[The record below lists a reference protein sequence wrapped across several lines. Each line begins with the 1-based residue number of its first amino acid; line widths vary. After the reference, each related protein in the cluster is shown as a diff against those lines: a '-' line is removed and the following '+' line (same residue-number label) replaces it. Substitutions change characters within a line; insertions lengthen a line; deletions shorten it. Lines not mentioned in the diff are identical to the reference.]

1 MAQYKA
7 FLASPYRAV
16 SRSMVR
22 QFVARMPL
30 FNSVGVNIR
39 PRSSVARGRAAWTAI
54 GVLLCIVGCSRTSQ
68 PVLAQA
74 HTRKE
79 LEAIVRHFA
88 DQHRLPGLAA
98 GVWRRGEVILRMGV
112 GNQDGPRSRKV
123 DGETVFH
130 LASVTKPFVATAVM
144 QLVAEGKMCLDC
156 PLRRY
161 LPYFSMQGPGADR
174 ITIRQLLTHTA
185 GMGDT
190 SDFGWTTPEYDDG
203 AVERYV
209 RSLTSVRLDFEPG
222 SSWRYSNR
230 GFDILADAIAKA
242 DGQPFETVIRRRILS
257 PLDMRRST
265 LLMSDIDSARMAL
278 GHRRGGSL
286 VGYYP
291 YNRRHAGSSTLH
303 STLDDMLRWA
313 AVNLG
318 RGILGQRRIL
328 PASAYDE
335 LWHPY
340 RDIRE
345 TIAEQTRRAG
355 YVFPPY
361 DSLTI
366 GLSWFLPV
374 QDGRQLVYHSGS
386 DPGFASNVLLSP
398 SEQIGVVVL
407 INASGADPRALSR
420 SLLEAARRK

>member
-1 MAQYKA
+1 M
-7 FLASPYRAV
+7 
-16 SRSMVR
+16 
-22 QFVARMPL
+22 
-30 FNSVGVNIR
+30 FNSGEVSIR
-39 PRSSVARGRAAWTAI
+39 PHSTVTRGGAASMAI
-54 GVLLCIVGCSRTSQ
+54 GALLCLAGCSRTSQ
-68 PVLAQA
+68 PVPSHSGTPQA
-74 HTRKE
+74 
-79 LEAIVRHFA
+79 LEAIVQDFA

-112 GNQDGPRSRKV
+112 GNEDGPGSPPI

-144 QLVAEGKMCLDC
+144 QLVAADKMCLDC
-156 PLRRY
+156 PLQRY
-161 LPYFSMQGPGADR
+161 LPYFSMQGPGAER

-185 GMGDT
+185 GTGDT

-209 RSLTSVRLDFEPG
+209 RTLASVRLEFVPG
-222 SSWRYSNR
+222 SQWRYSNR
-230 GFDILADAIAKA
+230 GFDVLADAIAKA
-242 DGQPFETVIRRRILS
+242 DGRPFETVIQQRILT
-257 PLDMRRST
+257 PLGMRRST
-265 LLMSDIDSARMAL
+265 LLMSDIDSARMAR
-278 GHRRGGSL
+278 GHRRDGGV

-303 STLDDMLRWA
+303 STLDDMLRWTA
-313 AVNLG
+313 ANVG
-318 RGILGQRRIL
+318 RGSLHQRRIL
-328 PASAYDE
+328 PTTAYEE

-340 RDIRE
+340 RDIRA

-355 YVFPPY
+355 YVFPY
-361 DSLTI
+361 DSLAI

-374 QDGRQLVYHSGS
+374 QEGRQLAYHSGS
-386 DPGFASNVLLSP
+386 DPGFASSVLLSP

-420 SLLEAARRK
+420 SLLDAARR

>member
-1 MAQYKA
+1 MLQRCEM
-7 FLASPYRAV
+7 STR
-16 SRSMVR
+16 
-22 QFVARMPL
+22 PL
-30 FNSVGVNIR
+30 SAI
-39 PRSSVARGRAAWTAI
+39 ARGSAALMSI
-54 GVLLCIVGCSRTSQ
+54 GALVCVVGCSRASQ
-68 PVLAQA
+68 PSVSQSD
-74 HTRKE
+74 TRQK
-79 LEAIVRHFA
+79 LEAIVRDFA
-88 DQHRLPGLAA
+88 DQHRLPGIAA
-98 GVWRRGEVILRMGV
+98 GVWRRGDVIIRMGL
-112 GNQDGPRSRKV
+112 GNQDGPGSPPI

-130 LASVTKPFVATAVM
+130 LASVTKPFLATAVM

-185 GMGDT
+185 GTGDT

-209 RSLTSVRLDFEPG
+209 RSLAAVRLGFAPG
-222 SSWRYSNR
+222 SDWRYSNR
-230 GFDILADAIAKA
+230 GFDVLADAIAKT
-242 DGQPFETVIRRRILS
+242 DGQSFEAVIQRRILT
-257 PLDMRRST
+257 PLGMRHST
-265 LLMSDIDSARMAL
+265 MLMSDIDSGRMAL
-278 GHRRGGSL
+278 GHRRDGSA

-313 AVNLG
+313 AANLG
-318 RGILGQRRIL
+318 RGALDGRRIL
-328 PASAYDE
+328 PSSAYDE

-340 RDIRE
+340 RDIRA
-345 TIAEQTRRAG
+345 TIAEGTRRAG
-355 YVFPPY
+355 YEFPY
-361 DSLTI
+361 DSMAI

-374 QDGRQLVYHSGS
+374 QDGRQMVYHSGS

-398 SEQIGVVVL
+398 SERIGVVVL

-420 SLLEAARRK
+420 SLLDATRRN

>member
-1 MAQYKA
+1 M
-7 FLASPYRAV
+7 R
-16 SRSMVR
+16 
-22 QFVARMPL
+22 
-30 FNSVGVNIR
+30 NSVDANVR
-39 PRSSVARGRAAWTAI
+39 PYSTIARGRVVWAAVGA
-54 GVLLCIVGCSRTSQ
+54 LLWVAACSRTSQ
-68 PVLAQA
+68 SAASQSGTPQA
-74 HTRKE
+74 LK
-79 LEAIVRHFA
+79 AIVRDFA
-88 DQHRLPGLAA
+88 EEHRLPGLAA

-112 GNQDGPRSRKV
+112 GHQDGPGSPPI

-144 QLVAEGKMCLDC
+144 QLVNEGKICLDC

-209 RSLTSVRLDFEPG
+209 RRLAPVHLDFAPG
-222 SSWRYSNR
+222 SDWRYSNR
-230 GFDILADAIAKA
+230 GFDVLADAIAKA
-242 DGQPFETVIRRRILS
+242 DGRPFEAVIQQRILT
-257 PLDMRRST
+257 PLGMLRST

-278 GHRRGGSL
+278 GHRRDGSA

-303 STLDDMLRWA
+303 STVDDMLRWA
-313 AVNLG
+313 AANLG
-318 RGILGQRRIL
+318 RGALDQRRIL

-335 LWHPY
+335 LWRPY
-340 RDIRE
+340 RDIRA

-355 YVFPPY
+355 YVFPY
-361 DSLTI
+361 DSMAI

-374 QDGRQLVYHSGS
+374 EDGRELVYHSGS
-386 DPGFASNVLLSP
+386 DPGFASSILLSP

-407 INASGADPRALSR
+407 INGSGADPRALGR
-420 SLLEAARRK
+420 ALLDAAGR

>member
-1 MAQYKA
+1 M
-7 FLASPYRAV
+7 S
-16 SRSMVR
+16 
-22 QFVARMPL
+22 
-30 FNSVGVNIR
+30 IR
-39 PRSSVARGRAAWTAI
+39 PRSTVAREGAAWMAI
-54 GVLLCIVGCSRTSQ
+54 GALTCLAGCSRTSQ
-68 PVLAQA
+68 PDRSPPSTPQA
-74 HTRKE
+74 
-79 LEAIVRHFA
+79 LEAIVRDFA

-112 GNQDGPRSRKV
+112 GNQDGPGSPPI

-144 QLVAEGKMCLDC
+144 QLVAADKMCLDC
-156 PLRRY
+156 PLQRY
-161 LPYFSMQGPGADR
+161 LPYFSMQGPGAER

-185 GMGDT
+185 GTGDT

-209 RSLTSVRLDFEPG
+209 RSLASVRLDFVPG
-222 SSWRYSNR
+222 SEWRYSNR
-230 GFDILADAIAKA
+230 GFDVLADAIAKA
-242 DGQPFETVIRRRILS
+242 DGQAFETVIQQRILT
-257 PLDMRRST
+257 PLGMRRST
-265 LLMSDIDSARMAL
+265 LLMSDIDSARMAR
-278 GHRRGGSL
+278 GHRRDGRA

-318 RGILGQRRIL
+318 RGSLHQRRIL
-328 PASAYDE
+328 PTTAYEE

-340 RDIRE
+340 WDIRA

-355 YVFPPY
+355 YVFPY
-361 DSLTI
+361 DSLAI

-386 DPGFASNVLLSP
+386 DPGFASAVLLSP

-420 SLLEAARRK
+420 SLLDAARR

>member
-1 MAQYKA
+1 MRNSIETNTWPYST
-7 FLASPYRAV
+7 SPRP
-16 SRSMVR
+16 
-22 QFVARMPL
+22 FPL
-30 FNSVGVNIR
+30 
-39 PRSSVARGRAAWTAI
+39 WTAI
-54 GVLLCIVGCSRTSQ
+54 GALLCVAACSRSSQ
-68 PVLAQA
+68 SAVSQSGTRQA
-74 HTRKE
+74 
-79 LEAIVRHFA
+79 LEAIVRDFA
-88 DQHRLPGLAA
+88 EQHRLPGLAA

-112 GNQDGPRSRKV
+112 GHQNGPGSPPI

-144 QLVAEGKMCLDC
+144 QLVDEGKMCLDC
-156 PLRRY
+156 PLHRY
-161 LPYFSMQGPGADR
+161 LPYFSMQGPGADQ

-209 RSLTSVRLDFEPG
+209 RSLATLRVDFAPG
-222 SSWRYSNR
+222 SGWRYSNR
-230 GFDILADAIAKA
+230 GFDVLADAIAKA
-242 DGQPFETVIRRRILS
+242 DGQPFEAVIQRRILM
-257 PLDMRRST
+257 PLGMRRST
-265 LLMSDIDSARMAL
+265 LLMSDIDSARMAV
-278 GHRRGGSL
+278 GHRRNGSA

-318 RGILGQRRIL
+318 RGALDQRRIL
-328 PASAYDE
+328 PAAAFDE
-335 LWHPY
+335 LWRPY
-340 RDIRE
+340 RDIRA

-355 YVFPPY
+355 YVFPY
-361 DSLTI
+361 DSMAI

-374 QDGRQLVYHSGS
+374 ADGRGLVYHSGS
-386 DPGFASNVLLSP
+386 DPGFASNILLSP

-407 INASGADPRALSR
+407 MNGSGSDPRALSR
-420 SLLEAARRK
+420 ALLDAARRNEGAAHHR

>member
-1 MAQYKA
+1 
-7 FLASPYRAV
+7 
-16 SRSMVR
+16 
-22 QFVARMPL
+22 
-30 FNSVGVNIR
+30 
-39 PRSSVARGRAAWTAI
+39 
-54 GVLLCIVGCSRTSQ
+54 
-68 PVLAQA
+68 
-74 HTRKE
+74 
-79 LEAIVRHFA
+79 
-88 DQHRLPGLAA
+88 
-98 GVWRRGEVILRMGV
+98 MGV
-112 GNQDGPRSRKV
+112 GNEDGPGSPPV

-144 QLVAEGKMCLDC
+144 QLVADGKMDLDS

-185 GMGDT
+185 GVGDT
-190 SDFGWTTPEYDDG
+190 SNFGWTTPEYDDG

-209 RSLTSVRLDFEPG
+209 RSLASARLDFVPG
-222 SSWRYSNR
+222 TDWRYSNR
-230 GFDILADAIAKA
+230 GFDVLADAIAKA
-242 DGQPFETVIRRRILS
+242 DGQPFETVIQQRILT
-257 PLDMRRST
+257 PLGMRRST
-265 LLMSDIDSARMAL
+265 VLMTDVDSARLAV
-278 GHRRGGSL
+278 GHKRDGSR

-303 STLDDMLRWA
+303 SSLDDMLRWA
-313 AVNLG
+313 AANLG
-318 RGILGQRRIL
+318 RGTLDQRRIL
-328 PASAYDE
+328 PTSAYDE

-340 RDIRE
+340 RDIRA
-345 TIAEQTRRAG
+345 TIAEQTRKAG
-355 YVFPPY
+355 FVFPY
-361 DSLTI
+361 DNLAI

-420 SLLEAARRK
+420 SLLEAARRN

>member
-1 MAQYKA
+1 M
-7 FLASPYRAV
+7 
-16 SRSMVR
+16 
-22 QFVARMPL
+22 
-30 FNSVGVNIR
+30 FNSVKLSIR
-39 PRSSVARGRAAWTAI
+39 PHSTIARGSAAWAAI
-54 GVLLCIVGCSRTSQ
+54 GALLCVVACPRGSQ
-68 PVLAQA
+68 PVRSQSG
-74 HTRKE
+74 TNQT
-79 LEAIVRHFA
+79 LEAIVRDFA

-112 GNQDGPRSRKV
+112 GHQAGPGSPPI

-144 QLVAEGKMCLDC
+144 QLVADGKMCLDC
-156 PLRRY
+156 PLQRY
-161 LPYFSMQGPGADR
+161 LPYFSMQGPGADQ
-174 ITIRQLLTHTA
+174 IVIRQLLTHTA
-185 GMGDT
+185 GTGDT

-209 RSLTSVRLDFEPG
+209 RSLASVRLAFVPG
-222 SSWRYSNR
+222 SEWRYSNR
-230 GFDILADAIAKA
+230 GFDVLADAIAKA
-242 DGQPFETVIRRRILS
+242 DGQPFEAVVQRRILA
-257 PLDMRRST
+257 PLGMRRST
-265 LLMSDIDSARMAL
+265 LLMSDVDSARMAL
-278 GHRRGGSL
+278 GHRRDGSP

-313 AVNLG
+313 AANLG
-318 RGILGQRRIL
+318 RGALDQRRIL
-328 PASAYDE
+328 PASAYDD
-335 LWHPY
+335 LWRPY
-340 RDIRE
+340 RDIRA

-355 YVFPPY
+355 YVFPY
-361 DSLTI
+361 DSLAI

-420 SLLEAARRK
+420 SLLEAARHN